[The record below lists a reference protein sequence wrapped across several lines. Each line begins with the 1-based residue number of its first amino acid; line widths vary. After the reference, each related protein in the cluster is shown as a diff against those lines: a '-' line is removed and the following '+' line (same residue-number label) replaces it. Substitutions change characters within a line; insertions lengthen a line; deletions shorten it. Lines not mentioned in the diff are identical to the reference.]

1 MRAPLWLIALLVL
14 LVLGVGV
21 YAYYTTPLPLGLSS
35 VIRTPGGS
43 ASAPVATALPTP
55 SAGRVTAGQSLLL
68 GALTVTVEGVQRA
81 QDVLGSGGRG
91 PSGAFTV
98 VLLGMRNA
106 GDQPVS
112 MQPTDFR
119 LIDDRGRTYA
129 VDAEATRAASQ
140 SARRRAPFD
149 ATVPPGGGLETA
161 LAFETAADA
170 GGLTLLVSL
179 GYGELDLPR

>member
-1 MRAPLWLIALLVL
+1 MRAPLWLIALL
-14 LVLGVGV
+14 
-21 YAYYTTPLPLGLSS
+21 
-35 VIRTPGGS
+35 
-43 ASAPVATALPTP
+43 
-55 SAGRVTAGQSLLL
+55 LLL

-91 PSGAFTV
+91 PSGGFSV

-106 GDQPVS
+106 GDQPVT
-112 MQPTDFR
+112 MQPPHFR

-129 VDAEATRAASQ
+129 VDAEATRAACQ

-149 ATVPPGGGLETA
+149 ATVPPGGQLQTA

-170 GGLTLLVSL
+170 GGLTL
-179 GYGELDLPR
+179 